1 MGIVRRLRVLLASRN
16 LFHNWL
22 SAGIRYY
29 LINRGLVDGDIDVK
43 FKCNNNSNY
52 ILSRWIYSLIVNAYY
67 DGLFKTLCDGELIGK
82 FYSVIDL
89 LYKNGKFILR
99 MPDGVLLTVD
109 SFNSIIIE
117 TWLYDIHYLGFNLN
131 NWFILDIGAFVG
143 DTALYYAKRGAFVV
157 AIEPLLSNYETM
169 IRNLELNPE
178 LKSRI
183 IPMNAAIANEDGFVE
198 FKYNTTFDGGAS
210 IYNINSR
217 FVAKVKSMKLSTLLK
232 EISNMGIDISKFK
245 VRVLKA
251 DCKGC
256 EYDMINDDAV
266 KIFDIIKIEYS
277 GYLVGKTYYELLGKL
292 STMGFKCRIW
302 AHNDLAIK
310 IGLDKHGMMTCVKD
324 HEELYEGKKNL
335 SVT

>member
-1 MGIVRRLRVLLASRN
+1 MLADVSWKLINPFGLGIIHITLNELSYVDFKFICLVAMPNNAFKASITSLLMSIIRRLKVLLASRN

-29 LINRGLVDGDIDVK
+29 LINRGLVNGDIDVK
-43 FKCNNNSNY
+43 FKCNNNNY
-52 ILSRWIYSLIVNAYY
+52 ILSRWIYSLIINAYY
-67 DGLFKTLCDGELIGK
+67 DGLFKTLCNGELIGK

-157 AIEPLLSNYETM
+157 AIEPLLSNYEIM
-169 IRNLELNPE
+169 VKNLELNPE

-183 IPMNAAIANEDGFVE
+183 IPINAAIANEDGFIE
-198 FKYNTTFDGGAS
+198 FKHNTTFD
-210 IYNINSR
+210 IILHLMVVLQYITLIVDLLLR
-217 FVAKVKSMKLSTLLK
+217 LSL
-232 EISNMGIDISKFK
+232 
-245 VRVLKA
+245 
-251 DCKGC
+251 
-256 EYDMINDDAV
+256 
-266 KIFDIIKIEYS
+266 
-277 GYLVGKTYYELLGKL
+277 
-292 STMGFKCRIW
+292 
-302 AHNDLAIK
+302 
-310 IGLDKHGMMTCVKD
+310 
-324 HEELYEGKKNL
+324 
-335 SVT
+335 